1 MPMRTVLLSAA
12 LAAGSLAASEVLEV
26 SRASGTSGYTE
37 SELASINSGT
47 ITEIKKTGDGTL
59 ISSGIA
65 GFAGVIR
72 VSGGVLKVSDATGLG
87 TAAGKT
93 VVEDGATL
101 HFDTLSSGSTTYKS
115 ERYEIAGNGFN
126 SSPSQTNGAI
136 RITGAT
142 CQLSHLTLTG
152 DTSLYSANGFHFY
165 DDGNSSI
172 DMGGKTL
179 RFYSLNSGN
188 LDVGWSLD
196 TIENPGHI
204 EIHDARYFRP
214 AGSPF
219 AGGGD
224 HEIRLFGRAGLLL
237 ESTAENKTWAIVRY
251 GTGGFYQTG
260 NNGCWNGA
268 LENRNPAYAMS
279 MSVGPGKTLVLNG
292 PLVGAGGFL
301 KDANL
306 GTVVLNGENTFTS
319 VFEAKGGTILLGR
332 KASAAGSIAERFKFT
347 NLTVSLGLT
356 GRSESW
362 PYGWTD
368 EEFAEAAEIF
378 RAVGTK
384 NAEDTK
390 NLSVSLHAAAGDT
403 VKRSMAFAGDWS
415 AVRLGAVPGGETR
428 YIARFSDSPVMRFY
442 TLLPLWITRPEGA
455 DGCGALGNTT
465 VEKGE
470 VFFDDAGIV
479 DIGAK
484 SLNLGVN
491 NSTEI
496 AGLRVGKSTVLTSA
510 SGSSIGLPNSADCK
524 GVWMRVEEGAAVTN
538 RFQFSIG
545 STASSGALYVSGG
558 EAVAPY
564 TASTIGYLGG
574 RGQGYISVLDGS
586 FTTPGYLHLGT
597 FASGSGQIS
606 VSGGGFSVANTYLYV
621 GEAGSGVV
629 HHSGGEVSLKSLI
642 LCSSAFE
649 SDKSGSFGVYTI
661 SGAAA
666 VTDIEEDVVLNNR
679 IDGTAVLNLNG
690 GVFKA
695 SSIVK
700 SASAGEAAKAY
711 VNFDGGVFKA
721 GADNAGLFE
730 NVDAV
735 TVYGGGATIDTDGHD
750 VALGKPLSSPR
761 EGAFASIEVDVSA
774 FADIVCP
781 PHIAIEGDGEG
792 ANAVAMFDSASRKVT
807 GIVVTS
813 PGWGYTAE
821 KTKVSA
827 VYRGKPG
834 IVAECTFTLTDEY
847 AGAPVKLT
855 KRGEGKLTL
864 GEGVLPAGTTLSVE
878 GGSVGGEG
886 LSFAEYSVTPG
897 VTPCGTL
904 DFWPEG
910 AVLSVGN
917 LEGLDKTKRY
927 VLLAFAD
934 SGNAVVPPLAEGCVL
949 PKGWCL
955 KTIGGKLVLA
965 HPRLFSLVLK

>member
-1 MPMRTVLLSAA
+1 MIKTLIAGVGVFAAAVLSA
-12 LAAGSLAASEVLEV
+12 EVLEV
-26 SRASGTSGYTE
+26 SVSGTQDGYTAE
-37 SELASINSGT
+37 QLEKIKRGAV
-47 ITEIKKTGDGTL
+47 TEIRKTGAGTL
-59 ISSGIA
+59 LSSGISE
-65 GFAGVIR
+65 FDGVIR

-93 VVEDGATL
+93 IVENGATL
-101 HFDTLSSGSTTYKS
+101 HFDSLSTGYTTYKS
-115 ERYEIAGNGFN
+115 ERYEIAGDGCNT
-126 SSPSQTNGAI
+126 SPAETNGAI

-142 CQLSHLTLTG
+142 CQFSHLKLTA
-152 DTSLYSANGFHFY
+152 DASIRSEKGFHFY
-165 DDGNSSI
+165 DDGDSTI
-172 DMGGKTL
+172 DMGGRTL
-179 RFYSLNSGN
+179 RMYSASSGN
-188 LDVGWSLD
+188 LDVEWRLD
-196 TIENPGHI
+196 GIVNPGHV

-260 NNGCWNGA
+260 NNGCWDGP

-279 MSVGPGKTLVLNG
+279 MSVGGGKTLVLNG

-306 GTVVLNGENTFTS
+306 GTVVLNGENSFTS
-319 VFEAKGGTILLGR
+319 VFEAKGGTLVLGSR
-332 KASAAGSIAERFKFT
+332 ASAAGSIVDRFKFS

-356 GRSESW
+356 GRSGSW
-362 PYGWTD
+362 LKGWTD
-368 EEFAEAAEIF
+368 EEFAEAAESC
-378 RAVGTK
+378 RAS
-384 NAEDTK
+384 AIK
-390 NLSVSLHAAAGDT
+390 NLSVSLHAASGDT
-403 VKRSMAFAGDWS
+403 VDRPMTFSGDWS
-415 AVRLGAVPGGETR
+415 AIQLGAVPGGETR
-428 YIARFSDSPVMRFY
+428 YIARFSDSPVLRFY

-574 RGQGYISVLDGS
+574 RGQGYISVSDGS

-629 HHSGGEVSLKSLI
+629 YHSGGEVSLKSLI

-649 SDKSGSFGVYTI
+649 SDKSGSFGAYTI
-661 SGAAA
+661 SGAA
-666 VTDIEEDVVLNNR
+666 VTDIEDDVVLNNR
-679 IDGTAVLNLNG
+679 IDGTAALNLNG

-695 SSIVK
+695 SSLVK

-711 VNFDGGVFKA
+711 VNFNGGVFKA
-721 GADNAGLFE
+721 GADNAEFFK

-735 TVYGGGATIDTDGHD
+735 TVYGGGAIIDTDGHD
-750 VALGKPLSSPR
+750 IALAKPFSSPR
-761 EGAFASIEVDVSA
+761 SGAFASIEVDVSV
-774 FADIVCP
+774 FADAVCP
-781 PHIAIEGDGEG
+781 PHITIEGDGEG
-792 ANAVAMFDSASRKVT
+792 ASAVALFDSVSRKVI
-807 GIVVTS
+807 GIAVTS

-821 KTKVSA
+821 KTKVTA
-827 VYRGKPG
+827 VYKGKPG

-847 AGAPVKLT
+847 ALTPVKLT
-855 KRGEGKLTL
+855 KRGEGTLTL
-864 GEGVLPAGTTLSVE
+864 TPGVLPANAQLRVE
-878 GGSVGGEG
+878 GGAVGGEG
-886 LSFAEYSVTPG
+886 LSFAEYSAAVGAPS
-897 VTPCGTL
+897 CGTL

-910 AVLSVGN
+910 AVLSIDN
-917 LEGLDKTKRY
+917 LSGLDTTKRY
-927 VLLAFAD
+927 ELLAFAEAED
-934 SGNAVVPPLAEGCVL
+934 AIVPPLAEGCAL
-949 PKGWCL
+949 PEGWRL
-955 KTIGGKLVLA
+955 KTLGRKLMLT
-965 HPRLFSLVLK
+965 HPRVFSMILK

>member
-1 MPMRTVLLSAA
+1 MRKLLVGSLVTAAMFSLSAQ
-12 LAAGSLAASEVLEV
+12 ELEV
-26 SRASGTSGYTE
+26 NVGSGTASYTPDQL
-37 SELASINSGT
+37 ELINGGT
-47 ITEIKKTGDGTL
+47 VTEIRKTGAGTL
-59 ISSGIA
+59 LSSGIS
-65 GFAGVIR
+65 GFDGIIR
-72 VSGGVLKVSDATGLG
+72 ICGGVLKVSDATGLG
-87 TAAGKT
+87 TADGAT
-93 VVEDGATL
+93 VVESGATL
-101 HFDTLSSGSTTYKS
+101 HFDSLSTGYTTYKS
-115 ERYEIAGNGFN
+115 ERYEIAGDGCNA
-126 SSPSQTNGAI
+126 SPAETNGAI

-142 CQLSHLTLTG
+142 CQLSHLKLTA
-152 DTSLYSANGFHFY
+152 DASIRSEKGFHFY
-165 DDGNSSI
+165 DDGDSTI
-172 DMGGKTL
+172 DMGGRTL
-179 RFYSLNSGN
+179 RMYSASSGN
-188 LDVGWSLD
+188 LDVEWRLD
-196 TIENPGHI
+196 GIVNPGHV

-237 ESTAENKTWAIVRY
+237 ESTAEKKTWAIVRY

-260 NNGCWNGA
+260 NNGCWDGP

-279 MSVGPGKTLVLNG
+279 MSVGAGKTLVLNG

-306 GTVVLNGENTFTS
+306 GTVVLNGENIFTS
-319 VFEAKGGTILLGR
+319 VFEAKGGTLVLGSR
-332 KASAAGSIAERFKFT
+332 ASAAGSIVERFKFS

-362 PYGWTD
+362 PKGWTD
-368 EEFAEAAEIF
+368 EEFAEAAESC
-378 RAVGTK
+378 RAS
-384 NAEDTK
+384 AIK
-390 NLSVSLHAAAGDT
+390 NLSVSLHAASGDT
-403 VKRSMAFAGDWS
+403 VDRPMTFSGDWS
-415 AVRLGAVPGGETR
+415 AIMLGAVPGGETR
-428 YIARFSDSPVMRFY
+428 YIARFSDSPDMRFY
-442 TLLPLWITRPEGA
+442 TLLPLRITRPEGA
-455 DGCGALGNTT
+455 DGCGALGKTT

-524 GVWMRVEEGAAVTN
+524 GVWLDVEEGAAVTN

-564 TASTIGYLGG
+564 TASAIGYLGG
-574 RGQGYISVLDGS
+574 RGQGYISVSDGS

-695 SSIVK
+695 SSLVK
-700 SASAGEAAKAY
+700 SASAGEAARAY

-761 EGAFASIEVDVSA
+761 EGAFASIAVDVSV

-792 ANAVAMFDSASRKVT
+792 ASAVAMFDSASRKVT

-834 IVAECTFTLTDEY
+834 IVAECTFTLTGEY

-878 GGSVGGEG
+878 GGSVGGAG
-886 LSFAEYSVTPG
+886 LSFSEYSVTPG
-897 VTPCGTL
+897 VSPCGTL

-917 LEGLDKTKRY
+917 LSGLDKTKRY

-934 SGNAVVPPLAEGCVL
+934 SGNAVVPPLAEGCAL
-949 PKGWCL
+949 PEGWCL
-955 KTIGGKLVLA
+955 KTLGRKLMLT
-965 HPRLFSLVLK
+965 HPRVFSMILK